1 MESRRGRLFQTIA
14 RAASLLAVLL
24 LGNASTSTPAAAEVR
39 ISNLSVFLNDFD
51 VTVTMVLFGA
61 IPESMQEPLQ
71 TGLAVH
77 VRYYVELWQYTWM
90 GVDRR
95 LQARMIERQ
104 LTYNVL
110 TKEYKVAALKGETR
124 EPTLTK
130 DLREAQRV
138 ISQLRVGQLAPV
150 VALDKQELY
159 YVRVRS
165 DVSLGGVNSWF
176 ARMTG
181 EAEETP
187 WVQSGLLTPVRTQ

>member
-1 MESRRGRLFQTIA
+1 MRTCPRRSIRTFAL
-14 RAASLLAVLL
+14 AAGLLAAILV
-24 LGNASTSTPAAAEVR
+24 GAPAAKAEVR
-39 ISNLSVFLNDFD
+39 ISNLAVFLNDYD
-51 VTVTMVLFGA
+51 VTVTVVLFGA
-61 IPESMQEPLQ
+61 VPSGLHESLH
-71 TGLAVH
+71 TGIAAH
-77 VRYYVELWQYTWM
+77 VRYYVELWQHTRM

-95 LQARMIERQ
+95 LQARMVERQ

-110 TKEYKVAALKGETR
+110 TKEYKVAPLKGEQR
-124 EPTLTK
+124 EPLLTK

-138 ISQLRVGQLAPV
+138 ISELRVGQLAPAA
-150 VALDKQELY
+150 ALDKQELY

-187 WVQSGLLTPVRTQ
+187 WVQSSLLTPVRSQ

>member
-1 MESRRGRLFQTIA
+1 MRTCRRRSIRNVAL
-14 RAASLLAVLL
+14 AAGLLAAVLL
-24 LGNASTSTPAAAEVR
+24 GAPAAEAEVR
-39 ISNLSVFLNDFD
+39 ISNLAVFLNDYD
-51 VTVTMVLFGA
+51 VTVTVVLFGA
-61 IPESMQEPLQ
+61 VPSALHESIH
-71 TGLAVH
+71 TGIAAH
-77 VRYYVELWQYTWM
+77 VRYYVELWQHTRM

-95 LQARMIERQ
+95 LQARMVERQ

-110 TKEYKVAALKGETR
+110 TKEYKVAPVKGEQR
-124 EPTLTK
+124 ESLLTK

-138 ISQLRVGQLAPV
+138 ISELRVGQLAPV
-150 VALDKQELY
+150 AALDKQELY

-187 WVQSGLLTPVRTQ
+187 WVQSSLLTPVRSQ

>member
-1 MESRRGRLFQTIA
+1 MGTRRRRSSPRVLAGLG
-14 RAASLLAVLL
+14 LLVAVLL
-24 LGNASTSTPAAAEVR
+24 GLPSGPAPVGADVR
-39 ISNLSVFLNDFD
+39 ISNLSVFLNDYD
-51 VTVTMVLFGA
+51 VTVTVVLFGA
-61 IPESMQEPLQ
+61 LPASLHESIQ
-71 TGLAVH
+71 TGIAAH
-77 VRYYVELWQYTWM
+77 VRFYVELWQYTRL

-95 LQARMIERQ
+95 LQARMVERQ

-110 TKEYKVAALKGETR
+110 TKEYKVAALKGEQR
-124 EPTLTK
+124 EPFLTQ

-138 ISQLRVGQLAPV
+138 ISELRVGQLAPV
-150 VALDKQELY
+150 AALDKQEIY

-187 WVQSGLLTPVRTQ
+187 WVQSSLLTPVRGQ